1 MGEYS
6 VEVAGL
12 TVNQLFN
19 GSGGSTPSSPIRR
32 VEKRHLAR
40 LITLKSTVRIRLLLF
55 SNMVN
60 SVQIDFSV

>member
-1 MGEYS
+1 MGEYF
-6 VEVAGL
+6 VEVAMP
-12 TVNQLFN
+12 TVNRLLN

-32 VEKRHLAR
+32 VEKRNLAR
-40 LITLKSTVRIRLLLF
+40 LITLKSAVRIRLLLF